1 MKEYQIKTNITEEQL
16 NRFASEG
23 WEIISVYPMS
33 YTQISINEHT
43 VTQLGATMCREKNQ
57 SEPTK
62 NIRRYRKVE
71 DRFKKRLMVE
81 DTLKQILEDRFGVD
95 RALVNDDTTP
105 YEMGMDSLDTVE
117 YMMEVERTYKIDI
130 KDEDFHHDNIS
141 FSSVV
146 DFIISK
152 MSHRT

>member
-1 MKEYQIKTNITEEQL
+1 
-16 NRFASEG
+16 
-23 WEIISVYPMS
+23 
-33 YTQISINEHT
+33 
-43 VTQLGATMCREKNQ
+43 
-57 SEPTK
+57 
-62 NIRRYRKVE
+62 
-71 DRFKKRLMVE
+71 MVE

-141 FSSVV
+141 FSNVV